1 MTSFCQA
8 AWQHTEELQR
18 AIAEHP
24 FNRALAAGTLSRQQF
39 VFYLVQ
45 DSRYLVAFSRALAL
59 ASTRA
64 PSADAAAFLVG
75 GAHNALSVERTL
87 HADYLDAVGAPADG
101 IGAAPSCLA
110 YASYLEATAA
120 NRPYPVVVAAL
131 LPCYWIY
138 QRVGTTISEECR
150 GQAGHPYRAWI
161 DTYADEDFA
170 RSVEAMITLVDE
182 AAMATDAEVRS
193 EMLAAFTKASEYEW
207 LFWES
212 AWRLEEWPTTRWL
225 GRA

>member
-8 AWQHTEELQR
+8 AWQHTEELQG
-18 AIAEHP
+18 AIAGHP

-59 ASTRA
+59 AATRA
-64 PSADAAAFLVG
+64 PSQESSVFLLE
-75 GAHNALSVERTL
+75 GAHNALMVERSL
-87 HADYLDAVGAPADG
+87 HADYLESVSASADG
-101 IGAAPSCLA
+101 IGTSPSCLA

-120 NRPYPVVVAAL
+120 NRLYPVVMAAL

-138 QRVGTTISEECR
+138 QRVGTVISEECR
-150 GQAGHPYRAWI
+150 DQPGHPYRTWI

-170 RSVEAMITLVDE
+170 RSVDTMIALVDR
-182 AAMATDAEVRS
+182 AALAADAEVRS
-193 EMLAAFTKASEYEW
+193 EMLGAFTRASEYEW

-212 AWRLEEWPTTRWL
+212 AWRLEEWPTARWL
-225 GRA
+225 TIP